1 MPLSTNNKRQR
12 AKGKKKKKTAC
23 EGKTGTHKE
32 RLQNQLVLLGVSSAF
47 SLSLSCPPPPSS
59 HAERATCRPHV
70 ITKERGEGATVY
82 LPSFSRLRSPFT
94 SLAYPRR
101 PLLKSAGLIS
111 PPVEIIQPHSNTRT
125 HSGPFFSLLFFQT
138 LISAQT
144 ACPIITS
151 CALIGTYLKCLSIR
165 I

>member
-12 AKGKKKKKTAC
+12 AKGKKKKTAC

-47 SLSLSCPPPPSS
+47 SLSPALHLLPPMQRGPPADHTSS
-59 HAERATCRPHV
+59 QKSEG
-70 ITKERGEGATVY
+70 RG
-82 LPSFSRLRSPFT
+82 
-94 SLAYPRR
+94 RR
-101 PLLKSAGLIS
+101 FIS
-111 PPVEIIQPHSNTRT
+111 PLSPGSALPLPLSLTRAVLFLKVQASSAPLWRSFNHTVT
-125 HSGPFFSLLFFQT
+125 HAHTVGLFFPLLFFQT